1 MSSLSAYMTYRF
13 HPFTSINSAWRQ
25 WRWRQTRAFCEHCA
39 INGTNLDAESL
50 RLLNAGHYRAAVFIS
65 RLRLETELS
74 ELAAGLPEKGDRFG
88 GFWFPLL
95 VKHCRLTSRQANRAS
110 AVYCRASR
118 VVHGGACSPG
128 RAKGIVADVR
138 QVIRSLNSPAVMTES
153 SAD

>member
-1 MSSLSAYMTYRF
+1 MSSLSAYMMYRC
-13 HPFTSINSAWRQ
+13 HPFTTINSAWRR

-39 INGTNLDAESL
+39 INGTNLAAESL
-50 RLLNAGHYRAAVFIS
+50 RLLNAGHYRAVVFTA

-74 ELAAGLPEKGDRFG
+74 ELATGLPDKGDRFG
-88 GFWFPLL
+88 GYWFPLL
-95 VKHCRLTSRQANRAS
+95 VKHDRLMSRQANRAS

-138 QVIRSLNSPAVMTES
+138 QVIRSLHSLAVMTEC